1 MIFTFIFSI
10 IVVIDVKK
18 VTESVIIDVWQ
29 SLSTRK
35 NVLVFKAQI
44 GLTNKG
50 CLITMLNYINTAIK
64 DRILW
69 SLKSI

>member
-1 MIFTFIFSI
+1 MIFTFIFLT
-10 IVVIDVKK
+10 VVVRDVKK

-50 CLITMLNYINTAIK
+50 CLITMLN
-64 DRILW
+64 
-69 SLKSI
+69 